1 MWMRRHGSIA
11 LAALGIAMGFAACAT
26 EQVRIDTG
34 PRSFTERDYERVYDR
49 WTREEDEF
57 AWGTLSTVL
66 HVSATFE
73 SWEFR
78 WAYIV
83 RYAFDHSL
91 DTDARDEM
99 MRASLADCHENH
111 RFFVTLAGSDFRESD
126 LTGRSNAWRVLLVD
140 PNGRQTPAV
149 ELEQVR
155 RLTAAEKV
163 YFPSTSIQ
171 RRTFR
176 VVFPVRREDGTESI
190 PSDADWFKLRFTGAR
205 GRVDLTWE
213 ITRG

>member
-1 MWMRRHGSIA
+1 MFRRHVSAWLVATSVA
-11 LAALGIAMGFAACAT
+11 LVAIACAT
-26 EQVRIDTG
+26 EQVRLDTG
-34 PRSFTERDYERVYDR
+34 PRSFTEDDYEEVYTR

-83 RYAFDHSL
+83 RYAHDHSL
-91 DTDARDEM
+91 DTAARDEM
-99 MRASLADCHENH
+99 LRASLDDSRENH
-111 RFFVTLAGSDFRESD
+111 RFFVTLAGDDFRESD
-126 LTGRSNAWRVLLVD
+126 LTGRSNAWRVLLID

-155 RLTAAEKV
+155 RVSAAEKV
-163 YFPSTSIQ
+163 YFPSVSIQ

-176 VVFPVRREDGTESI
+176 VVFPARHADGSETI
-190 PSDADWFKLRFTGAR
+190 PSDGDWFKLRFTGAR

-213 ITRG
+213 LDRG